1 MLLNFFLSILS
12 AFLLIL
18 CFPKPELAFL
28 AWFALVPWLFAV
40 RRQKPLQAFLL
51 SYLAG
56 LVFFSGTI
64 YWVNYVSGLGFIIL
78 VCYLALYF
86 ALFGLIFSTFNFP
99 SFAKASEDRQ
109 LSIFNF
115 FIIPCL
121 WVALEYIRSHLFTG
135 FGWALLG
142 YSQYSLL
149 PVIQISDITG
159 AYGVSFLLVVVNV
172 GIFYI
177 LNRRY
182 KTGVLC
188 SLFAV
193 LLALGYGQFRLSQPA
208 GGEGLKVA
216 VVQGNIPQTV
226 KWNPQARDYI
236 LEKYSLLTGLAALQE
251 PEIIIWPETSVPGY
265 LEDEPELLD
274 RIYALSKRV
283 CDAYLLVG
291 TPHLG
296 EKGRLYNSATLFSQ
310 GEIEQRY
317 DKLHLVP
324 FGEFMPLSSVF
335 SRFSFAN
342 LIGDFSPG
350 KDYTVFSLAKTKSEA
365 RFSVLVCFEDI
376 FGHLARRFVQRGA
389 SLLVNITNDAWFRDS
404 SEPYQ
409 HLQASVFRAVEN
421 RVGVVRSANTGVSCF
436 ISPWGEI
443 LSRVSDESGRDV
455 LVEGERT
462 HSLKIVSMS
471 SFYTAFGDIFAWFC
485 LAASILHFLF
495 RPSVLA
501 GPKQN

>member
-1 MLLNFFLSILS
+1 MLLSIFLSILS
-12 AFLLIL
+12 AILLIL
-18 CFPKPELAFL
+18 CFPKPELSFL
-28 AWFALVPWLFAV
+28 AWFALVPWLFAI
-40 RRQKPLQAFLL
+40 RRQKPITAFVL

-56 LVFFSGTI
+56 LVFFSGVI
-64 YWVNYVSGLGFIIL
+64 YWVNYVTSLGFAIL
-78 VCYLALYF
+78 VCYLAFYF
-86 ALFGLIFSTFNFP
+86 ALFGLVFSINHKRP
-99 SFAKASEDRQ
+99 AINN
-109 LSIFNF
+109 L

-121 WVALEYIRSHLFTG
+121 WVVLEYLRSHLFTG

-159 AYGVSFLLVVVNV
+159 AYGVSFLLVMVNV

-177 LNRRY
+177 LNRRS
-182 KTGVLC
+182 KAGVLC

-193 LLALGYGQFRLSQPA
+193 LLVLGYGHFRLNQPA
-208 GGEGLKVA
+208 EGEGLKVA

-236 LEKYSLLTGLAALQE
+236 LEKYSLLTDLAALQE

-265 LEDEPELLD
+265 LEDEPELLEEISD
-274 RIYALSKRV
+274 LSEKNPG
-283 CDAYLLVG
+283 AYLLVG

-296 EKGRLYNSATLFSQ
+296 EKGDLYNSATLFWQ
-310 GEIEQRY
+310 GEIQQRY

-350 KDYTVFSLAKTKSEA
+350 KDYTVFSLTKTDSQAK
-365 RFSVLVCFEDI
+365 FSVLICFEDI

-389 SLLVNITNDAWFRDS
+389 RLLVNITNDAWFEDS

-421 RVGVVRSANTGVSCF
+421 RVSVVRSANTGVSCF

-443 LSRVSDESGRDV
+443 LSRVSLESGRDV
-455 LVEGERT
+455 LVEGEKT
-462 HSLKIVSMS
+462 DTLKIVSKS
-471 SFYTAFGDIFAWFC
+471 SFYTAFGDVFAWLC
-485 LAASILHFLF
+485 LAAIILFFLPCK
-495 RPSVLA
+495 RH
-501 GPKQN
+501 